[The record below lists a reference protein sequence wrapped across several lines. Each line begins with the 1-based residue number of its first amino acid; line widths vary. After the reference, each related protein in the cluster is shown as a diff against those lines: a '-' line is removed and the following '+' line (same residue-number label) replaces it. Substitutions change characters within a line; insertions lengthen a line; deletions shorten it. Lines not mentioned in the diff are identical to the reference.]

1 MAAPLP
7 TVMGSSCGHLA
18 SHFNCVSHRN
28 AGEGGARVSQ
38 TWSPSAKRRTNLDLT
53 CEIKGGNSMDLDW
66 SAVAARAACCRDVLL
81 ENCKPISHNLNE
93 GMNNGFAQQ
102 HRVMFLK

>member
-28 AGEGGARVSQ
+28 AGEGGARVISERCNVYFVFFV
-38 TWSPSAKRRTNLDLT
+38 KMMNLRLHFWQLFSNYRN
-53 CEIKGGNSMDLDW
+53 GG
-66 SAVAARAACCRDVLL
+66 R
-81 ENCKPISHNLNE
+81 
-93 GMNNGFAQQ
+93 
-102 HRVMFLK
+102 